1 MASDDRDIPATCVR
15 RCVVDTVSDGKMISD
30 RREWN
35 DNAPSLLLSLGAQ
48 LGLPFQSA
56 RVGTKCVRRDS
67 GMRSDAP

>member
-1 MASDDRDIPATCVR
+1 MASDDRDISATCVR

-48 LGLPFQSA
+48 LGLSCQCA
-56 RVGTKCVRRDS
+56 VVGTKCVRWDS
-67 GMRSDAP
+67 DTRSNAS